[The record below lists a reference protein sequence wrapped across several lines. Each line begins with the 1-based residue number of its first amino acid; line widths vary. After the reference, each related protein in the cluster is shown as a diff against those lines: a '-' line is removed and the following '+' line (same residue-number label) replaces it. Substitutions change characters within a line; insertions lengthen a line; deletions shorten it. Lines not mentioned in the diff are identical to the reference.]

1 MLQKERFNLNENI
14 KTVVHDIKSE
24 FPDNDDIQLL
34 FDPRSPVFI
43 DGDKGRIYQVIS
55 NLVRN
60 AIKFTKQGAL
70 SIQTDLHEI
79 RRLSV

>member
-1 MLQKERFNLNENI
+1 MILNLNFQITTIYN
-14 KTVVHDIKSE
+14 
-24 FPDNDDIQLL
+24 LL

-70 SIQTDLHEI
+70 SIQTDLNEI